1 MALSYLD
8 CYVTI
13 DNTFFFYCC
22 DIVITS
28 RAHGVRDGFKLLSVQ
43 GCLTSLCF
51 TILNNVT
58 STGIQSSG
66 AHARHKC
73 ESHFYPPTFHT
84 LM

>member
-13 DNTFFFYCC
+13 ANTFFNYC

-28 RAHGVRDGFKLLSVQ
+28 RAHGVRGAFKLLSVQ
-43 GCLTSLCF
+43 GCLTSLCL
-51 TILNNVT
+51 TSLNNVT

-66 AHARHKC
+66 AR
-73 ESHFYPPTFHT
+73 TRT
-84 LM
+84 